1 MRPLLSTGD
10 LSLIES
16 AQIALDAQGI
26 QTVTSNENSAGLPGS
41 LTVIAVMDDAD
52 YERALALVRTLELTP
67 RQPWW
72 NASWARQTVRGWLV
86 ALIILILVLCGS
98 IFIR

>member
-1 MRPLLSTGD
+1 MRPILSTGD

-16 AQIALDAQGI
+16 AQIALEAEGI
-26 QTVTSNENSAGLPGS
+26 QTVTSNENSASLPGS
-41 LTVIAVMDDAD
+41 LTIIAVMDDAD
-52 YERALALVRTLELTP
+52 YERALTVVRTLELTP

-72 NASWARQTVRGWLV
+72 SASWARQTVRGWLI
-86 ALIILILVLCGS
+86 ALIIIVLVLCGS